1 MSGGR
6 PSLAIAAFVAHAR
19 NVPSEA
25 RERFAAAALELAA
38 DPRVI
43 VVRTCHRVEVYVA
56 TENVTA
62 GHGWLSQAL
71 LNELPAGG
79 RELRDQQAAAHLFAV
94 AAGLDSVVLGEDQV
108 LHQLRDTLSAR
119 HLGALEDS
127 GDACAEGNRAGLP
140 AAQPTELVP
149 VLDRLFQLA
158 LHVGRQTRAWREG
171 QPRSLADVALD
182 RIRANLSLAGRSVL
196 IVGAGQMGR
205 IAALAAARREAHVV
219 VANRTPDRAA
229 RLAADVGGTTAPFG
243 DVPAGVAGVICAI
256 GGNWPLSEAA
266 RAALTDPYSDTT
278 VVDLSSPPALDDAIR
293 VRLGQRFVSVDDI
306 ARGPAD
312 SVRPKLLKRMERL
325 INEAVAELSAWC
337 LRRSAVPTIQAL
349 TELAEARRAAEV
361 ERLLRRIPDLPE
373 HERELVEQM
382 SHRLVAGLLHQPL
395 ASLRDDRD
403 GERDNAARQLF
414 AL

>member
-1 MSGGR
+1 MSRAR
-6 PSLAIAAFVAHAR
+6 PSLQIAAFLVHAR
-19 NVPSEA
+19 SVPSESREQFA
-25 RERFAAAALELAA
+25 RTALQLAA
-38 DPRVI
+38 DSRVI
-43 VVRTCHRVEVYVA
+43 VVRTCHRVEVYIA
-56 TENVTA
+56 TENATD
-62 GHGWLSQAL
+62 GHSRLGEAL

-119 HLGALEDS
+119 HLVALDDS
-127 GDACAEGNRAGLP
+127 GEACVEGNRAELP
-140 AAQPTELVP
+140 ARQPTELVP

-182 RIRANLSLAGRSVL
+182 RIAATASLAGRSVL

-229 RLAADVGGTTAPFG
+229 TLAADVGGTTAAFG

-256 GGNWPLSEAA
+256 AGHWPVNESAQ
-266 RAALTDPYSDTT
+266 AALFAADSGST
-278 VVDLSSPPALDDAIR
+278 VVDLSSPPALDAR
-293 VRLGQRFVSVDDI
+293 MRERLGERFVSVDDM
-306 ARGPAD
+306 ARGPGD
-312 SVRPKLLKRMERL
+312 SIRPKLLKRMERL
-325 INEAVAELSAWC
+325 IDEAVAELSGWC

-349 TELAEARRAAEV
+349 TELAETRRAAEV
-361 ERLLRRIPDLPE
+361 ERLLRRIPDLAE

-403 GERDNAARQLF
+403 GEGDDAARRLF